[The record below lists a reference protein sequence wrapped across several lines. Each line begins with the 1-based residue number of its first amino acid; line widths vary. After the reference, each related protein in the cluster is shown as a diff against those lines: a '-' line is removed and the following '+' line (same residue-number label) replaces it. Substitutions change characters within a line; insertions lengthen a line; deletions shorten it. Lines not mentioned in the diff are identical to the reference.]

1 MPTFPQ
7 IAGVR
12 PGPGGSS
19 VAFNIST
26 PTQVKAGY
34 GTVFRVYV
42 NTAPTAAGGVY
53 DVTTGT
59 TATAVATIN
68 ATGVVTGATVF
79 NSGSAYTAAPT
90 VTFSAPSSGTTAT
103 GTATIDTA
111 SGVVTGITITNPG
124 SGYTAPPTVTLSA
137 PTGGGTAGVANLISV
152 IPTTAGPLEIV
163 APFYKGL
170 YINPGTG
177 GNVAVSYGL

>member
-7 IAGVR
+7 RSGNR

-19 VAFNIST
+19 VAFNISA
-26 PTQVKAGY
+26 PTQVTAGY

-59 TATAVATIN
+59 TATATAVIN
-68 ATGVVTGATVF
+68 ATGVVAGVTV
-79 NSGSAYTAAPT
+79 NNAGSAYTAAPT
-90 VTFSAPSSGTTAT
+90 VTFAAPTSGTTAT
-103 GTATIDTA
+103 GTATIDSA
-111 SGVVTGITITNPG
+111 GYVTGITITNPG
-124 SGYTAPPTVTLSA
+124 SGYTAPPAVTLSA
-137 PTGGGTAGVANLISV
+137 PTGGGTAGAANLISA
-152 IPTTAGPLEIV
+152 IPTAAGPVKIV
-163 APFYKGL
+163 APFYQGL

-177 GNVAVSYGL
+177 GVVSVSYGL